1 MNRLGIIGVVA
12 TAAFCAS
19 TANAA
24 PPPERVVFTGGTVI
38 PVVGDRIDNGAVLV
52 ERGVII
58 AVGPAGEIEIPYDA
72 FEVDCTGLVVMPG
85 MIHPHSADGLDVAN
99 EALPV
104 APFLDVS
111 DALDPSSLFFEN
123 ALREG
128 ITSVHVIQANNTVIG
143 GVSRVVH
150 PIGLN
155 VAEMTARA
163 DVALKLST
171 SPRRG
176 ADRMVQMAQLREAFL
191 ALDDAIAKL
200 AEAKYEEQRK
210 KDERPIDVGPAQAR
224 ERGMALLEDRDYDE
238 LQLNLVRMRRGEL
251 GAWIYT
257 GAAMD
262 VAPAL
267 KLARDQ
273 GFAEQTVLVV
283 DGDAHLAVREIAGA
297 GVPVVLPAQLFHRER
312 DPISGELIETFVP
325 RVFHEAG
332 VRFALQP
339 NPSDSFAER
348 FLNYQAALL
357 VRHGIP
363 RQAAIEA
370 ITINPAQMLGMGDRL
385 GSLEEGKDANILVL
399 SGDPFDFNTRVEM
412 VYIDGVLAY
421 ERSTDTRLQ
430 ELLRLQQRQNS
441 GATRAGAARP
451 STNQNDRANRSNNT
465 ERQNSQGNNNA
476 ERPARGNRS
485 NPE

>member
-1 MNRLGIIGVVA
+1 MNRLGIIGCVA

-24 PPPERVVFTGGTVI
+24 PPPERVAFTGGTI
-38 PVVGDRIDNGAVLV
+38 LPIVGDRIENGTVLV
-52 ERGVII
+52 ERGVIVAI
-58 AVGPAGEIEIPYDA
+58 GGEVEIPYDA
-72 FEVDCTGLVVMPG
+72 FEVDCTGLVIMPG
-85 MIHPHSADGLDVAN
+85 MIHPHSSDGLDVAN

-104 APFLDVS
+104 APFLDVG
-111 DALDPSSLFFEN
+111 DALDPSALFFEN

-150 PIGLN
+150 PIGLS
-155 VAEMTARA
+155 VSEMTARA

-176 ADRMVQMAQLREAFL
+176 SDRMVQMAQLREAFL

-200 AEAKYEEQRK
+200 AEAKYEEK
-210 KDERPIDVGPAQAR
+210 LKEDEKPMDVGPAEAR

-238 LQLNLVRMRRGEL
+238 LHLNLVRLRRGEL
-251 GAWIYT
+251 GAWIYA

-267 KLARDQ
+267 RVARDQ
-273 GFAEQTVLVV
+273 GFHEQTVLVI
-283 DGDAHLAVREIAGA
+283 DGDAHLAAREIADA
-297 GVPVVLPAQLFHRER
+297 GVRVVLPSQLFHRER

-325 RVFHEAG
+325 TVFHEAG
-332 VRFALQP
+332 VTFALQP

-357 VRHGIP
+357 VRHGVP
-363 RQAAIEA
+363 RQVALES
-370 ITINPAQMLGMGDRL
+370 ITINPATMMGMGDRV
-385 GSLEEGKDANILVL
+385 GSLEVGKDANILVL
-399 SGDPFDFNTRVEM
+399 SGDPLDFNTRVES
-412 VYIDGVLAY
+412 VYIDGALAY
-421 ERSTDTRLQ
+421 ERESDTRLQ
-430 ELLRLQQRQNS
+430 ELLRLQRRQDNGASGPARSNNS
-441 GATRAGAARP
+441 NN
-451 STNQNDRANRSNNT
+451 SNSNNNNNNNNDDSDDNDRARNGRNDANNRSNQ
-465 ERQNSQGNNNA
+465 E
-476 ERPARGNRS
+476 
-485 NPE
+485 